1 MLSILGFLI
10 TLAPLVIVHEF
21 GHYIFARIFNV
32 RAEIFSI
39 GFGPRLWNKQLGET
53 ELRVSL
59 IPLGGYVKLLG
70 EDRDS
75 PLSPEEQ
82 KRALHRQAPWKRFFI
97 FFGGPL
103 FNFLWAILV
112 FMAILAIGEPQ
123 VGNVVGR
130 VVKDSAA
137 AHAGFVS
144 GDKIITLEGKPV
156 RHFDDFMQVVND
168 NPGKSLQVQVEHP
181 GSSQLVDLKVTP
193 SSEDGYSMYG
203 ESTQVGD
210 IEGLIPS
217 ARAAEVGVSDP
228 NSAAAKAGFKTGDLI
243 TEVNGSPVKSW
254 EDLEA
259 AYAHTTPGTAFH
271 FKVEKSINGAPAT
284 GTGKGSTAL
293 IDLIKPVAKP
303 LANSNDTSGTFGSAW
318 GLFSSELFI
327 EKVVP
332 KSPAAEAGLLA
343 GDRVIAVGGAVG
355 GRPAKRVES
364 FFDLKDEVQAAGEKD
379 GKVQMQ
385 WERDGK
391 NQTAFISPTT
401 TQQRNAVLKVTKQY
415 TIGIMPMLV
424 MTEPAMVT
432 DRIWNPFTLVWKGT
446 ERMVVFSWRNLVS
459 IGKMFSGDVSVAT
472 LGGPIMIGKIAGES
486 LARGLVAF
494 LTTMAVLSIGLGVL
508 NVLPIPVLDGGHLVL
523 LAIETIRGKPLAIR
537 TMEII
542 QGVGLSA
549 ILLLMVIVLKNDL
562 TRLPIFN

>member
-21 GHYIFARIFNV
+21 GHYIFARIFDV

-144 GDKIITLEGKPV
+144 GDQIITLEGKPV
-156 RHFDDFMQVVND
+156 RHFDDFMMVVND
-168 NPGKSLQVQVEHP
+168 NPGKALQVQVEHP

-217 ARAAEVGVSDP
+217 ARAGEVGVSDP
-228 NSAAAKAGFKTGDLI
+228 NSAAAQAGFKTGDLI

-254 EDLEA
+254 EDLESV
-259 AYAHTTPGTAFH
+259 YARSTPGTVFH
-271 FKVEKSINGAPAT
+271 FTVEKSVNGAPAT
-284 GTGKGSTAL
+284 GTSKGPTAR
-293 IDLIKPVAKP
+293 IDLTKPITKTSSVKA
-303 LANSNDTSGTFGSAW
+303 DTSGTFGSAW

-391 NQTAFISPTT
+391 TQTAFISPTT

-424 MTEPAMVT
+424 MTEPVMVT
-432 DRIWNPFTLVWKGT
+432 DQIWNPFTLVWKRNGT
-446 ERMVVFSWRNLVS
+446 HGR
-459 IGKMFSGDVSVAT
+459 
-472 LGGPIMIGKIAGES
+472 
-486 LARGLVAF
+486 
-494 LTTMAVLSIGLGVL
+494 
-508 NVLPIPVLDGGHLVL
+508 
-523 LAIETIRGKPLAIR
+523 
-537 TMEII
+537 
-542 QGVGLSA
+542 
-549 ILLLMVIVLKNDL
+549 LLLEKSRLHRKDVLW
-562 TRLPIFN
+562 

>member
-32 RAEIFSI
+32 KAEIFSI

-70 EDRDS
+70 EDRES
-75 PLSPEEQ
+75 QLSPEDQ

-123 VGNVVGR
+123 IGNTVGR
-130 VVKDSAA
+130 VVKDSPA
-137 AHAGFVS
+137 AHAGFES
-144 GDKIITLEGKPV
+144 GDKLVTLEGNPV
-156 RHFDDFMQVVND
+156 RHFEDFMNVVND
-168 NPGKSLQVQVEHP
+168 NPGKALVVQVEHA
-181 GSSQLVDLKVTP
+181 GSTQLVDLKVTP

-210 IEGLIPS
+210 IDGLIPS
-217 ARAAEVGVSDP
+217 PRAAEVGVSDP
-228 NSAAAKAGFKTGDLI
+228 NSLAEKAGFKTGDLI
-243 TEVNGSPVKSW
+243 TELNGTPVKSW
-254 EDLEA
+254 EALETIFA
-259 AYAHTTPGTAFH
+259 RSAPGTAFH
-271 FKVEKSINGAPAT
+271 FKVEKSVNGAPAT
-284 GTGKGSTAL
+284 GNGKGPTAQ
-293 IDLIKPVAKP
+293 IDLIKPLTATGT
-303 LANSNDTSGTFGSAW
+303 LASAW
-318 GLFSSELFI
+318 GLYSSELFI

-332 KSPAAEAGLLA
+332 QSPAAQAGITP

-355 GRPAKRVES
+355 GRPAKRIES
-364 FFDLKDEVQAAGEKD
+364 FFDLKDEVQAAGDKD
-379 GKVQMQ
+379 GKIQVQ

-391 NQTAFISPTT
+391 TQTAFITPTT
-401 TQQRNAVLKVTKQY
+401 TQQRNAVLKATKQY

-424 MTEPAMVT
+424 MTEPVMVT
-432 DRIWNPFTLVWKGT
+432 DQIWNPFTLVWKGT
-446 ERMVVFSWRNLVS
+446 ERMVVFSWRNMVS

-486 LARGLVAF
+486 LARGLIEF

-523 LAIETIRGKPLAIR
+523 LAIETVRGKPLALR

-562 TRLPIFN
+562 TRLPFFN